1 MIAVQAVSEHGGKTH
16 METTHLRLT
25 RDRRHLAQ
33 ELARSVVGSV
43 AGHETPD
50 FDQRAAAHFRPR
62 LRWTRPNQF
71 DPQGMAGE
79 LATPVALAVAT
90 ALLGTLHHGGGQTG
104 AGHRRDTPTRAAPG
118 SPPPGRRARE
128 GHADGGACR
137 LSATD
142 LAQWRAIAVRRPG
155 VRCSRGSCPADR
167 RRYAREARS
176 APGRWRRRA
185 RSRSPDAPRNLTRPT
200 RHRNGTTIP
209 RATGVRLTAAD
220 HCCVSARAA
229 VLADPDRRSRCHR
242 LPGQTRRA
250 RAGRMDLHQVRQRGR
265 RRPPQSAAPDPG

>member
-1 MIAVQAVSEHGGKTH
+1 MIAVQAVSEHGGKTL

-62 LRWTRPNQF
+62 LPWTRPNQF

-90 ALLGTLHHGGGQTG
+90 ALLGALSTTVVARLERAIGGI
-104 AGHRRDTPTRAAPG
+104 RRRGRRQAPLPQAAAPE
-118 SPPPGRRARE
+118 RAMPTA
-128 GHADGGACR
+128 GPAR

-142 LAQWRAIAVRRPG
+142 LAQWRAIALSAALECAAPEDLARR
-155 VRCSRGSCPADR
+155 VAD
-167 RRYAREARS
+167 ATLAKLVQHLADGED
-176 APGRWRRRA
+176 APG
-185 RSRSPDAPRNLTRPT
+185 SVPPDAPEE
-200 RHRNGTTIP
+200 
-209 RATGVRLTAAD
+209 
-220 HCCVSARAA
+220 
-229 VLADPDRRSRCHR
+229 
-242 LPGQTRRA
+242 
-250 RAGRMDLHQVRQRGR
+250 
-265 RRPPQSAAPDPG
+265 PDPTNPAPERDDDSAGDGCAAYGS